1 MNINISFI
9 NIFNLFIFII
19 FLHYYNKIA
28 SKTFCND
35 VKYLNE
41 IKLSKGSY
49 RSLSDDMVGMAMET
63 CILWKTNSSPYAVEY
78 EKINDDEELSNQE
91 KVSHKKLIY
100 RIEKINELYQNEN
113 EINKMN
119 SVNVN
124 ENNNN
129 KKKKK
134 FKKKKNKDL

>member
-9 NIFNLFIFII
+9 NIFNFFIFII

-35 VKYLNE
+35 VKYVNE
-41 IKLSKGSY
+41 IKLSSRPY
-49 RSLSDDMVGMAMET
+49 RSLSDIFGMSYEGRV
-63 CILWKTNSSPYAVEY
+63 LLKPNSYSYAVEY
-78 EKINDDEELSNQE
+78 EKMNDDEELSNLE
-91 KVSHKKLIY
+91 KLSHKKLIY
-100 RIEKINELYQNEN
+100 RIEKLNELYQNEN

-124 ENNNN
+124 DNNNN

-134 FKKKKNKDL
+134 FKKKKK